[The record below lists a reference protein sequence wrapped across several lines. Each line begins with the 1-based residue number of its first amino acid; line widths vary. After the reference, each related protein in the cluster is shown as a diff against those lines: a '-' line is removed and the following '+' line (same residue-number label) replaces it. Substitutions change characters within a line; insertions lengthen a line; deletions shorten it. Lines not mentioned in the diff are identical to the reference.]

1 MSVPDEVT
9 VYEVGPRDGLQ
20 NEDAL
25 VPTEVKVRLV
35 EELSDAGLPMVEV
48 TSFVSPRAV
57 PQLADAED
65 VMRAIGRRPGVL
77 YPVLVPNERGQAR
90 AVAAGA
96 DAIAVFTGASD
107 AFTAANINMSIEE
120 SLDVIEPVLEQA
132 EELDLWRRGYVS
144 VAYGCPYQGP
154 VDERDVVRVAAVLF
168 ALGCEEISIGDTIG
182 VANPDD
188 VRRVVEAVATEVP
201 LDRIALHLH
210 DTQGMALAN
219 VEAGLELGVSVFDAA
234 VGGTG
239 GCPYAP
245 GAPGNLATEALVRL
259 LEREGIEH
267 GVDAD
272 RLDHIA
278 ASLREVLA
286 R

>member
-1 MSVPDEVT
+1 MSVPDVVT

-65 VMRAIGRRPGVL
+65 VMRAIDRRPGVV
-77 YPVLVPNERGQAR
+77 YPVLVPNERGLAR

-96 DAIAVFTGASD
+96 DAVAVFTGASD
-107 AFTAANINMSIEE
+107 AFTAANIKMSIEE

-144 VAYGCPYQGP
+144 VAFGCPYQGP
-154 VDERDVVRVAAVLF
+154 VDEIDVVRVAAALF

-245 GAPGNLATEALVRL
+245 GAPGNLATEALVGL

>member
-48 TSFVSPRAV
+48 TSFVSP
-57 PQLADAED
+57 
-65 VMRAIGRRPGVL
+65 
-77 YPVLVPNERGQAR
+77 R

-144 VAYGCPYQGP
+144 VAFGCPYQGP

>member
-65 VMRAIGRRPGVL
+65 VMRAIDRRPGVV
-77 YPVLVPNERGQAR
+77 YPVLVPNERGLAR

-96 DAIAVFTGASD
+96 DAVAVFTGASD
-107 AFTAANINMSIEE
+107 AFTAANIKMSIEE

-144 VAYGCPYQGP
+144 VAFGCPYQGP
-154 VDERDVVRVAAVLF
+154 VDEIDVVRVAAALF

-201 LDRIALHLH
+201 LERIALHLH

-219 VEAGLELGVSVFDAA
+219 VQAGLELGVSVFDAA

-245 GAPGNLATEALVRL
+245 GAPGNLATEALVGL

>member
-65 VMRAIGRRPGVL
+65 VMRAIDRRPGVV
-77 YPVLVPNERGQAR
+77 YPVLVPNERGLAR

-96 DAIAVFTGASD
+96 DAVAVFTGASD
-107 AFTAANINMSIEE
+107 AFTAANIKMSIEE

-144 VAYGCPYQGP
+144 VAFGCPYQGP
-154 VDERDVVRVAAVLF
+154 VDEIDVVRVAAALF

-201 LDRIALHLH
+201 LERIALHLH

-245 GAPGNLATEALVRL
+245 GAPGNLATEALVGL